1 MPRGYGNVGNGNY
14 ANDLTGIE
22 IDVFKDNATDFV
34 KNDSSVKYTLV
45 PGKIKNGFN
54 YTYKNNNQTR
64 IVEIIEP
71 IRLVEAEEFLHN
83 KVK

>member
-1 MPRGYGNVGNGNY
+1 MPKGYANVGKGSY
-14 ANDLTGIE
+14 ANALAGIE

-64 IVEIIEP
+64 IV
-71 IRLVEAEEFLHN
+71 
-83 KVK
+83 K